1 MSLQEAAAAAAA
13 AEGGDGASSPALG
26 AEDVT
31 TKRRRVADDD
41 APGGDDAATTA
52 MDLDEETARA
62 IELSMLERQPG
73 EDDAGAAGATA
84 GEGGGGADAAAA
96 GGAATNPFA
105 ALFAPAPAP
114 ASAPAAATTTPQ
126 SGHPDP
132 PPPPQPVIS
141 AAALAAAFG
150 GAAAA
155 AASASAAAPSQPTTR
170 RPRAAA
176 ARGGKKRA
184 SAVAAPPP
192 PSAEARAALDEW
204 WRRDGEEGDGDAAV
218 AVPDAS
224 TACEVLS
231 RVMRAPVVAP
241 GVESLSSSSSS
252 SFSGAP
258 IQISFSQR
266 EGGVRVARKM
276 VDALTRTRFS
286 PSRLSS
292 PLGGSVSKASSSAC
306 EVIGACHH
314 GACVEAA
321 AAAAAAATASDA
333 AVTADTAALPTTTM
347 LPLLTSLRKSI
358 AKHLLTLLEDDGDDL
373 YFEGGRSR
381 REFADACARGFVA
394 PALIEDVLDQID
406 TPARSSAWED
416 TMRQAF
422 KGMGDAALDDV
433 DASESAARAIDA
445 LTRSPRCARAVSK
458 GAVPDC
464 VPYDPVREVD
474 ADP

>member
-1 MSLQEAAAAAAA
+1 
-13 AEGGDGASSPALG
+13 
-26 AEDVT
+26 
-31 TKRRRVADDD
+31 
-41 APGGDDAATTA
+41 
-52 MDLDEETARA
+52 
-62 IELSMLERQPG
+62 
-73 EDDAGAAGATA
+73 
-84 GEGGGGADAAAA
+84 
-96 GGAATNPFA
+96 
-105 ALFAPAPAP
+105 
-114 ASAPAAATTTPQ
+114 
-126 SGHPDP
+126 
-132 PPPPQPVIS
+132 
-141 AAALAAAFG
+141 
-150 GAAAA
+150 
-155 AASASAAAPSQPTTR
+155 
-170 RPRAAA
+170 
-176 ARGGKKRA
+176 
-184 SAVAAPPP
+184 
-192 PSAEARAALDEW
+192 LDEW

-241 GVESLSSSSSS
+241 GVESSSSSS
-252 SFSGAP
+252 SFSGVP

-321 AAAAAAATASDA
+321 AASDA

-373 YFEGGRSR
+373 YFDGGRSR
-381 REFADACARGFVA
+381 REFVDACARGFVA

-458 GAVPDC
+458 GVCGA
-464 VPYDPVREVD
+464 
-474 ADP
+474 